1 MLWQSQLLPWP
12 PRRSR
17 RRSRMRARTRRKPY
31 MGMPADS
38 TPEGERGRE
47 EERNARR
54 EGRSSIASV
63 REQASKRAMGG
74 RRSKIPNSRYSVG
87 GYVGA
92 QITIKRLHVAW
103 DAHPVAVMPA
113 VHSIIRHV
121 SPLDAFVDVPSQF
134 QRAGGRRLIILFCRP
149 PFPLSERFCCPCRK
163 ASIRSGDENGTKTA
177 V

>member
-1 MLWQSQLLPWP
+1 MLWQSQPWP

-31 MGMPADS
+31 MGMPA
-38 TPEGERGRE
+38 PEGERGRE
-47 EERNARR
+47 EERNAQR

-74 RRSKIPNSRYSVG
+74 RRSKIPNSRYRVG

-103 DAHPVAVMPA
+103 AAHPVAVMPA

-121 SPLDAFVDVPSQF
+121 SPLPRCLCRRSKPVPKS
-134 QRAGGRRLIILFCRP
+134 RRKKINNIILSASLP
-149 PFPLSERFCCPCRK
+149 PLRTFLLPLPKSL
-163 ASIRSGDENGTKTA
+163 N
-177 V
+177 